1 MKLRI
6 ILLAAL
12 VSVATGASAQS
23 VFDKI
28 SKGVSKAG
36 DAVKGAT
43 NSVGN
48 TIDSTSELISDEETP
63 ELTRQRLDATA
74 ETTLQRLFSEN
85 EAAKLLFDLSA
96 GYAVFDTR
104 RVAIL
109 GVAAGFG
116 RGVAVSNLSETRTYM
131 NMGTG
136 GLGLSFGLGGFDR
149 QVVILFEEAGRFQGF
164 VDNGYDATAESGA
177 MFGDD
182 KADQTVRFIDGRSVF
197 VLTNKGWIVSASAA
211 GTKYWA
217 DPDLN

>member
-6 ILLAAL
+6 IILAAL
-12 VSVATGASAQS
+12 VSVAHGASAQS
-23 VFDKI
+23 VFDKVA
-28 SKGVSKAG
+28 KGVSKAG
-36 DAVKGAT
+36 DAAKGVT

-74 ETTLQRLFSEN
+74 EITLQRLFAEN

-104 RVAIL
+104 RVAIV

-116 RGVAVSNLSETRTYM
+116 RGVAVSNLSATRTYM

-136 GLGLSFGLGGFDR
+136 GLGLSFGLGGFER
-149 QVVILFEEAGRFQGF
+149 QVVILFEEAATFQGF
-164 VDNGYDATAESGA
+164 VDHGYDATAESGA

-182 KADQTVRFIDGRSVF
+182 KADQTVRFIDGSSVF
-197 VLTNKGWIVSASAA
+197 VLTNKGWKVSASAA

-217 DPDLN
+217 DADLN

>member
-6 ILLAAL
+6 LLLAAL
-12 VSVATGASAQS
+12 VSCADGASAQS

-28 SKGVSKAG
+28 SKGASKAG
-36 DAVKGAT
+36 DVVKGAT
-43 NSVGN
+43 SSVGN

-74 ETTLQRLFSEN
+74 EITLQRLFSEN

-96 GYAVFDTR
+96 GYAVFDSR

-116 RGVAVSNLSETRTYM
+116 RGVAVSSLSETRTYM

-136 GLGLSFGLGGFDR
+136 GLGLSFGLGGFAR
-149 QVVILFEEAGRFQGF
+149 EAVILFEEADTF
-164 VDNGYDATAESGA
+164 E
-177 MFGDD
+177 
-182 KADQTVRFIDGRSVF
+182 
-197 VLTNKGWIVSASAA
+197 
-211 GTKYWA
+211 
-217 DPDLN
+217 